1 MNLRHVLKVELTGA
15 ADRLGVRER
24 GVQNESQDI
33 YSCGYV
39 NNVPFPDQGRLGE
52 DLWWEIKSSVLVVL
66 VLRCPLVVEGKMGDK
81 ILYPMGKVRTGA

>member
-1 MNLRHVLKVELTGA
+1 MKVELTGA
-15 ADRLGVRER
+15 ADRLDVRER

-33 YSCGYV
+33 DSCGYM
-39 NNVPFPDQGRLGE
+39 NNVPFPDLGRLGE

-81 ILYPMGKVRTGA
+81 ILYLMGEVRTGA